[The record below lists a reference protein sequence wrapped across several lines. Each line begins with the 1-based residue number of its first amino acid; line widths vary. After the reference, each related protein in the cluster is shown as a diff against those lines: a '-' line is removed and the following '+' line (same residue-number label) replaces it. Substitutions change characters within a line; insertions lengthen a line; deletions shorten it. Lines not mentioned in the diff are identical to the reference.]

1 MENNLSL
8 EVKAQEIHE
17 NAQFWHNRAEHN
29 LYKFFLEVKK
39 IRDNRY
45 YKELG
50 YSNFEDYCLNSW
62 NIKRGTMDERIQ
74 IAETFSESD
83 FNRYSGQLGHK
94 KTLLLTTMSEPQRE
108 QTLNEGVPT
117 EQGYKS
123 YEKATQKEI
132 AAYKRSSEE
141 MERKAKEYEQKLK
154 QRDEQNAQLQSQ
166 VEQAQRS
173 EEIAKKQLEDAESR
187 EPEVIEKEIVK
198 EVVPDQ
204 INKQLE
210 NLKNDKKL
218 LEQREKELSDLKRR
232 FKEREKQPETNKY
245 ERDSNL
251 TEEEQIASIRF
262 QVETNLL
269 ALRDDANE
277 FLDKAA
283 HTPYREAAIARAS
296 QRTKNM
302 MFDVVEE
309 MEAWTRQMRNAL
321 NTSRIVGEE

>member
-1 MENNLSL
+1 MNELQLSNDL
-8 EVKAQEIHE
+8 PVIESELKV
-17 NAQFWHNRAEHN
+17 F
-29 LYKFFLEVKK
+29 
-39 IRDNRY
+39 
-45 YKELG
+45 KEMNG
-50 YSNFEDYCLNSW
+50 YSMYEIGRRLKHVKENDLVHGQWIEWLEKVDIHPREAQRF
-62 NIKRGTMDERIQ
+62 IKIV
-74 IAETFSESD
+74 SD
-83 FNRYSGQLGHK
+83 PQL
-94 KTLLLTTMSEPQRE
+94 KTTTWSHLGSR
-108 QTLNEGVPT
+108 TLYEITGVPIEEREKKHLT
-117 EQGYKS
+117 EKGE
-123 YEKATQKEI
+123 EKTVDEMTVKEI
-132 AAYKRSSEE
+132 QNLKR
-141 MERKAKEYEQKLK
+141 QLK

-187 EPEVIEKEIVK
+187 EPEVVEKEIVK

>member
-1 MENNLSL
+1 MNELQLS
-8 EVKAQEIHE
+8 
-17 NAQFWHNRAEHN
+17 N
-29 LYKFFLEVKK
+29 
-39 IRDNRY
+39 D
-45 YKELG
+45 
-50 YSNFEDYCLNSW
+50 
-62 NIKRGTMDERIQ
+62 
-74 IAETFSESD
+74 
-83 FNRYSGQLGHK
+83 
-94 KTLLLTTMSEPQRE
+94 LTTIE
-108 QTLNEGVPT
+108 T
-117 EQGYKS
+117 EIKS
-123 YEKATQKEI
+123 YQNIAGQSIFEIGRRLKHVKENDLAHGEFGKWLERVEMDKSQASRFIKIVEEHGNKIASTQIPMTILYEISTLPEPERTKEHTTSNGVN
-132 AAYKRSSEE
+132 KTPDE
-141 MERKAKEYEQKLK
+141 MTVRELRELKKQLK

-187 EPEVIEKEIVK
+187 EAEVVEKEIVK
-198 EVVPDQ
+198 EVVPDR

-232 FKEREKQPETNKY
+232 FKEREQQPETNKY

-269 ALRDDANE
+269 SLRDDANE
-277 FLDKAA
+277 FLNKVA

-296 QRTKNM
+296 DRTKNM

-309 MEAWTRQMRNAL
+309 IEAWTRQMRNSL
-321 NTSRIVGEE
+321 NTSQIIEGD

>member
-1 MENNLSL
+1 MFEIEHMNETFDYSL
-8 EVKAQEIHE
+8 VDNETAEFLKEREYTINGIAEDARIKIGRELKKAQDKLANHDKGIFYKWFESGGLNKNQVYYYINLVE
-17 NAQFWHNRAEHN
+17 LSTNLDNLQKDNFLNA
-29 LYKFFLEVKK
+29 
-39 IRDNRY
+39 
-45 YKELG
+45 
-50 YSNFEDYCLNSW
+50 
-62 NIKRGTMDERIQ
+62 
-74 IAETFSESD
+74 
-83 FNRYSGQLGHK
+83 
-94 KTLLLTTMSEPQRE
+94 P
-108 QTLNEGVPT
+108 
-117 EQGYKS
+117 KS
-123 YEKATQKEI
+123 LQKEVMKKNAPYDLKQKVLDGDI
-132 AAYKRSSEE
+132 TTH
-141 MERKAKEYEQKLK
+141 KEYKQLQKDKEELEQ
-154 QRDEQNAQLQSQ
+154 QNAQLQSQ

-173 EEIAKKQLEDAESR
+173 EEIVKKQLEDAESR
-187 EPEVIEKEIVK
+187 EPEVVEKEIVK
-198 EVVPDQ
+198 EVVPDR

-232 FKEREKQPETNKY
+232 FKEREQQPETNKY

>member
-1 MENNLSL
+1 MNELQLSNDLTTIETEIKSYQNIAGQSIFEIGRRLKHVKENDLAHGEFGKWLENLNL
-8 EVKAQEIHE
+8 DWNTA
-17 NAQFWHNRAEHN
+17 NRFMKVSSELPNSDTYHN
-29 LYKFFLEVKK
+29 LGSNALYLITTLPETERTKEHTTSNGETKTPDEMTVRELRELKK
-39 IRDNRY
+39 
-45 YKELG
+45 
-50 YSNFEDYCLNSW
+50 
-62 NIKRGTMDERIQ
+62 Q
-74 IAETFSESD
+74 I
-83 FNRYSGQLGHK
+83 
-94 KTLLLTTMSEPQRE
+94 
-108 QTLNEGVPT
+108 
-117 EQGYKS
+117 
-123 YEKATQKEI
+123 
-132 AAYKRSSEE
+132 
-141 MERKAKEYEQKLK
+141 K

-187 EPEVIEKEIVK
+187 EAEVVEKEIVK
-198 EVVPDQ
+198 EVVPDR

-232 FKEREKQPETNKY
+232 FKEREQQPETNKY

-269 ALRDDANE
+269 SLRDDANE
-277 FLDKAA
+277 FLNKVA

-296 QRTKNM
+296 DRTKNM

-309 MEAWTRQMRNAL
+309 IEAWTRQMRNSL
-321 NTSRIVGEE
+321 NTSQIIEGD

>member
-1 MENNLSL
+1 MNELQLSNDLPQIEFEISHYQRQGAEAIFEIGRRLKHVKENNLQYGEFGKWL
-8 EVKAQEIHE
+8 DEIGIDHTF
-17 NAQFWHNRAEHN
+17 AKRSM
-29 LYKFFLEVKK
+29 K
-39 IRDNRY
+39 ISS
-45 YKELG
+45 EL
-50 YSNFEDYCLNSW
+50 
-62 NIKRGTMDERIQ
+62 NIDS
-74 IAETFSESD
+74 AHVH
-83 FNRYSGQLGHK
+83 QLGIRALTQIVSLPEETREK
-94 KTLLLTTMSEPQRE
+94 KQQTSSGEMKTPYEMTNKERE
-108 QTLNEGVPT
+108 EF
-117 EQGYKS
+117 
-123 YEKATQKEI
+123 
-132 AAYKRSSEE
+132 KR
-141 MERKAKEYEQKLK
+141 QLK
-154 QRDEQNAQLQSQ
+154 QRDEQNAELQSQ

-187 EPEVIEKEIVK
+187 EPEVVEKEIVK
-198 EVVPDQ
+198 EVVPER

-232 FKEREKQPETNKY
+232 FQEQKQQPETNKY

-269 ALRDDANE
+269 ALRDDAND

-321 NTSRIVGEE
+321 NTSRIVEEE

>member
-1 MENNLSL
+1 MNELQLS
-8 EVKAQEIHE
+8 
-17 NAQFWHNRAEHN
+17 N
-29 LYKFFLEVKK
+29 
-39 IRDNRY
+39 D
-45 YKELG
+45 
-50 YSNFEDYCLNSW
+50 
-62 NIKRGTMDERIQ
+62 
-74 IAETFSESD
+74 
-83 FNRYSGQLGHK
+83 
-94 KTLLLTTMSEPQRE
+94 LTTIETEIKSYQNIAGQSIFEIGRRLKHVKENDLALGEFSNWCKKLGFQRE
-108 QTLNEGVPT
+108 YANKHIKVFEEFNGSTSTQTLGINAL
-117 EQGYKS
+117 Y
-123 YEKATQKEI
+123 EI
-132 AAYKRSSEE
+132 ATLPEPERTKEHTTSSGETKTPDE
-141 MERKAKEYEQKLK
+141 MTVRELRELKKQLK